1 MNVNGL
7 VVIIV
12 AAVALIIGYIAY
24 GRWMAR
30 TWGIDRNALT
40 PAVRMEDGKDFTPS
54 SRFSVFAHQ
63 FSSICGAGPVTGTI
77 VAMMFGWLPV
87 LLWVI
92 VGGVFFGAVH
102 DFGALYASVKNNG
115 KSLGLLIEKYIG
127 RTGRRLFLLFIWL
140 FCCIVIAAFT

>member
-77 VAMMFGWLPV
+77 VAMM
-87 LLWVI
+87 LL
-92 VGGVFFGAVH
+92 
-102 DFGALYASVKNNG
+102 NQ
-115 KSLGLLIEKYIG
+115 IG
-127 RTGRRLFLLFIWL
+127 RASCRER
-140 FCCIVIAAFT
+140 V